1 MRRAELL
8 QIVGIPA
15 TTYNALNNRGH
26 LPFTGRATATGWT
39 EFQEDQ
45 AVRLALLLDL
55 ARAGMS
61 QSHAASLVRDH
72 FEDLLDLANEGRPS
86 DGGRYLFGGATLE
99 TSDPDRAGEP
109 VMKPIIA
116 VSGTLDKAIR
126 SVATDNGSGPD
137 AQMLAIVLVDVTTT
151 ISALYRRVRTS
162 DVPNAEMQQWAILFG
177 AEKGRSISPRGERR

>member
-39 EFQEDQ
+39 DFQEEQ

-55 ARAGMS
+55 AKAGMS

-72 FEDLLDLANEGRPS
+72 FEDLLDLANEGSPT
-86 DGGRYLFGGATLE
+86 DGGRFLFGGATLE
-99 TSDPDRAGEP
+99 SSDPATTAEP
-109 VMKPIIA
+109 VIKPIVA
-116 VSGTLDKAIR
+116 VYGTLDQALRRAAADKG
-126 SVATDNGSGPD
+126 TGPA

-151 ISALYRRVRTS
+151 ISALYRRVRSS
-162 DVPNAEMQQWAILFG
+162 DVANAEMQQWAILFG
-177 AEKGRSISPRGERR
+177 AEKGRLVPPRGGRR